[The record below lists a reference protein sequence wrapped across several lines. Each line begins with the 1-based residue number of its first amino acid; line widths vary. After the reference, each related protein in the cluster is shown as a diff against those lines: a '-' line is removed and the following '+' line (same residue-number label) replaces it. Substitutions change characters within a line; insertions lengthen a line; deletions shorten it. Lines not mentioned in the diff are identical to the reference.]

1 MELLKVKQEED
12 RRRLEKQLSSKIEEQ
27 GEQMQNM
34 MRANMEQLH
43 RERQNVVDQNKTL
56 QEALSGMQR
65 SMNERND
72 QIKNLQRQIQQIASR
87 PPPSPPKKEKGCVV
101 M

>member
-34 MRANMEQLH
+34 MS
-43 RERQNVVDQNKTL
+43 VVDQNRTM

-65 SMNERND
+65 SVNEKDD
-72 QIKNLQRQIQQIASR
+72 QIKNLERQIQQIASR
-87 PPPSPPKKEKGCVV
+87 RPPSPPKKKEECVV
-101 M
+101 V

>member
-12 RRRLEKQLSSKIEEQ
+12 RRRLEKQLRSDMEDQ
-27 GEQMQNM
+27 REQMQNM

-87 PPPSPPKKEKGCVV
+87 PPPSPPKKKKGCVV

>member
-1 MELLKVKQEED
+1 MKQEED

-34 MRANMEQLH
+34 MS
-43 RERQNVVDQNKTL
+43 VVDQNRTM

-65 SMNERND
+65 SVNEKDD
-72 QIKNLQRQIQQIASR
+72 QIKNLERQIQQIASR
-87 PPPSPPKKEKGCVV
+87 RPPSPPKKKEECVV
-101 M
+101 V

>member
-1 MELLKVKQEED
+1 MKQEED
-12 RRRLEKQLSSKIEEQ
+12 RRRLEKQLNSKIEKQ

-87 PPPSPPKKEKGCVV
+87 PPPSPPKKKKGCVV

>member
-1 MELLKVKQEED
+1 MKQEED
-12 RRRLEKQLSSKIEEQ
+12 RRRLEKQLRSKIEEQ

-87 PPPSPPKKEKGCVV
+87 LPPSPPKKKKGCAV

>member
-1 MELLKVKQEED
+1 MKQEED
-12 RRRLEKQLSSKIEEQ
+12 RRRLEKQLNSKIEKQ

-87 PPPSPPKKEKGCVV
+87 LPPSPPKKKKGCAV

>member
-1 MELLKVKQEED
+1 MKQEED
-12 RRRLEKQLSSKIEEQ
+12 TRRLEEQLRSDMEEQ
-27 GEQMQNM
+27 REQMQNM

-43 RERQNVVDQNKTL
+43 RERQSAVDQNRTL

-87 PPPSPPKKEKGCVV
+87 PPPSPPKKKKGCAV